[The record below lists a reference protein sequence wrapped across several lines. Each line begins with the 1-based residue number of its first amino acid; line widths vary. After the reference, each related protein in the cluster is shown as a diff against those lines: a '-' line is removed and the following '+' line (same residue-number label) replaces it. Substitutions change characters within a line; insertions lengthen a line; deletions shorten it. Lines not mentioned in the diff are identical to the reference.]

1 MRAREERFRTR
12 CKGMERRKLVYS
24 SDLLRAD
31 MKKRNCVRLRDTV
44 WLYGFAMAA
53 GVVRLFRLVST
64 PGALLGGVRR
74 VNTALSE
81 TTKKANLVEVP
92 EEATGQ
98 ISPLT
103 GFPDEHMRRVV
114 RIYSPSKNA
123 MQSGTNA
130 ARGWRLEFDNQ
141 QRWENPLMGWASR
154 RVECRELRFKK

>member
-1 MRAREERFRTR
+1 
-12 CKGMERRKLVYS
+12 
-24 SDLLRAD
+24 
-31 MKKRNCVRLRDTV
+31 
-44 WLYGFAMAA
+44 MAA

-141 QRWENPLMGWASR
+141 QRWENPLMGWASSADPISNLHIDFDTQEEAICFAEKNGWMYEVDKAR
-154 RVECRELRFKK
+154 APTPKQKSYGANFSWNKRTRVPTK